1 MAMKDK
7 VLTIQRGV
15 VIECRD
21 PRAANVVIPDGV
33 TEIEQEAFHGRWGL
47 KSVVIP
53 EGLTRIS
60 GGAFEYCEALESVV
74 LPSTLKEI
82 WADAFNMCKMLSS
95 VEFRGTMAQFDAVTG
110 KEDLL
115 LYIPAKAVKCS
126 DGDWWIL
133 LLSKK
138 ALS

>member
-21 PRAANVVIPDGV
+21 PRVANVVIPDGV
-33 TEIEQEAFHGRWGL
+33 TEIEQEAFHGRYGL

-82 WADAFNMCKMLSS
+82 APCAFYMCKMLSS
-95 VEFRGTMAQFDAVTG
+95 VEFRGTMAQWKAVEKGERWNEGVCATV
-110 KEDLL
+110 
-115 LYIPAKAVKCS
+115 VKCS
-126 DGDWWIL
+126 DGE
-133 LLSKK
+133 S